1 MMKQCFY
8 IMVCVIPFFPFF
20 GGVYMI
26 TALLMIS
33 LPQLSYQIIFVKVIY
48 MVRTVNLI
56 KIKTRKGSNFMQ
68 ILSSL
73 VLNILANL
81 S

>member
-48 MVRTVNLI
+48 MVRTVN
-56 KIKTRKGSNFMQ
+56 
-68 ILSSL
+68 
-73 VLNILANL
+73 
-81 S
+81 